1 MARTVRVATVQLT
14 PAEVGSPRTNFA
26 AIRAL
31 LASHGGGSAGN
42 GFQCDLLVLPEMIAT
57 GWYRF
62 EHAAA
67 IHPLCESASAS
78 ASASASETLVLGAE
92 LAVELNAYV
101 VVGFAERCDSQGEAH
116 IQTGYPVSQPF
127 DARDPD
133 LVSSAIEDDAQASA
147 ATVRYYNSAA
157 LFDRS
162 GQLIH
167 VFRKHFLYEDDKT
180 WAQEGPGFQYVDLP
194 DIGRLCVGICMD
206 LNRAHLPLLAA
217 YRFSSSQLP
226 FYTDRADSSHSF
238 CGTAYDFEAPFGAFE
253 LATFC
258 ANNGVDILALP
269 TAWLLS
275 PSENSE
281 GPAQEESLKSNTT
294 AAPSMQTIKYWA
306 LRCSPLCAD
315 INDDADAPERAS
327 SGRKRRAFLV
337 AANRTGTER
346 GVTFA
351 GSSAILQFDPASS
364 AAQEGGANNAK
375 AAPVVKLLA
384 ALGTQ
389 QQGAQVVPI
398 QLER

>member
-14 PAEVGSPRTNFA
+14 PAEVGSPRTNFS

-78 ASASASETLVLGAE
+78 ASASETLVLGAE

-101 VVGFAERCDSQGEAH
+101 VVGFAERCDPQGEAH

-133 LVSSAIEDDAQASA
+133 LVSPAIEDDAQAPA
-147 ATVRYYNSAA
+147 ATVRYYNSAT

-206 LNRAHLPLLAA
+206 LNP
-217 YRFSSSQLP
+217 
-226 FYTDRADSSHSF
+226 
-238 CGTAYDFEAPFGAFE
+238 YDFEAPFGAFE

-275 PSENSE
+275 PPEDSE
-281 GPAQEESLKSNTT
+281 GAAQEESLKSNTT

-364 AAQEGGANNAK
+364 ASQEGGANNAK